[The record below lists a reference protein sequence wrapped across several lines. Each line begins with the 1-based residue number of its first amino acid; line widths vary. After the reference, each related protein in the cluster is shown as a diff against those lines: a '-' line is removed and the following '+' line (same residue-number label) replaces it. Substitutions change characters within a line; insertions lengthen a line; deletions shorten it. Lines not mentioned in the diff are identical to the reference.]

1 MQMAD
6 KIVLRS
12 VAADPPYLVD
22 DKGGDHPPSATNRRA
37 LYEKTGRIPTARGH
51 RRRRGRA
58 RVLPVWL
65 AGRPCAAMRGSDKIE
80 DENGIIA
87 EHSRVLEASKQGLE
101 KALITLT
108 PGTRGPSD
116 IFSDR
121 GPDDPGRL
129 RARRYGNR
137 PLSAA
142 AATSPMMASP
152 GGLPGIALEN
162 GGQFLGSGDPSKSA
176 MSPQP
181 AGRTAKARPWAA
193 GSEIGIAS
201 VAAARLD
208 GRRRRLRFTSV
219 GRQALH
225 VIGHRR

>member
-37 LYEKTGRIPTARGH
+37 LNEKTGRIPTARGH

-108 PGTRGPSD
+108 PGTRGPPISFLTEARM
-116 IFSDR
+116 IPAVF
-121 GPDDPGRL
+121 GRD
-129 RARRYGNR
+129 GMG
-137 PLSAA
+137 
-142 AATSPMMASP
+142 T
-152 GGLPGIALEN
+152 GLC
-162 GGQFLGSGDPSKSA
+162 
-176 MSPQP
+176 
-181 AGRTAKARPWAA
+181 
-193 GSEIGIAS
+193 
-201 VAAARLD
+201 
-208 GRRRRLRFTSV
+208 RRR
-219 GRQALH
+219 Q
-225 VIGHRR
+225 RRVR